1 VLAAGAEKYVSCA
14 AFVGVH
20 GASDASGRETIGSG
34 AATVSMA
41 RTLKEL
47 GVPEAIIGKMVVT
60 PPDAMVWLSVDDLR
74 SMQARVIDRP
84 LQAPR
89 GGAAQPPPLQLEPSA
104 DDLGRMAIT
113 DGRSILSTRAFA
125 AAERKDYATA
135 LRIWIRLAEQGDAAS
150 QYNVAQLYY
159 SGRGV
164 AQNLA
169 AAAGWYRRAAEQ
181 GFPDAQLNLG
191 IACALGRG
199 VPQDLMEAYQWLEL
213 AADSFATEEQRDRAV
228 RARDLIALRMV
239 PEQIARARRL
249 ARDRI
254 AEQGQ

>member
-1 VLAAGAEKYVSCA
+1 MAA
-14 AFVGVH
+14 
-20 GASDASGRETIGSG
+20 
-34 AATVSMA
+34 
-41 RTLKEL
+41 
-47 GVPEAIIGKMVVT
+47 
-60 PPDAMVWLSVDDLR
+60 
-74 SMQARVIDRP
+74 
-84 LQAPR
+84 
-89 GGAAQPPPLQLEPSA
+89 
-104 DDLGRMAIT
+104 T

-181 GFPDAQLNLG
+181 GFPDAQL
-191 IACALGRG
+191 GRG

-213 AADSFATEEQRDRAV
+213 AADTFATEEQRDRAV

-239 PEQIARARRL
+239 PEQIARARRP
-249 ARDRI
+249 ARNRI

>member
-1 VLAAGAEKYVSCA
+1 
-14 AFVGVH
+14 
-20 GASDASGRETIGSG
+20 
-34 AATVSMA
+34 
-41 RTLKEL
+41 
-47 GVPEAIIGKMVVT
+47 
-60 PPDAMVWLSVDDLR
+60 DAMVWLSVDDLR

-104 DDLGRMAIT
+104 DDLGRMAAT

-213 AADSFATEEQRDRAV
+213 AADTFATE
-228 RARDLIALRMV
+228 
-239 PEQIARARRL
+239 
-249 ARDRI
+249 
-254 AEQGQ
+254 